1 MKMKNGEILDGI
13 DAVIFDMDGTLV
25 DSMWIWTAVDKEYL
39 KKYNL
44 NQPKHFHEAMEG
56 KSYTE
61 VAQLFLDFFPELPC
75 TIEDV
80 KKEWMDMT
88 YEKYTTKVRLKEGV
102 YELIMKLRD
111 RGIKFGIATSNARE
125 LVDATLQ
132 ALRITDLFDSVHTS
146 CEVAAG
152 KPSPDVYLLV
162 AKDLGIQPEKCL
174 VFEDVPMGI
183 LAGKNA
189 GMRVCGVDDEFSRP
203 LETRKKELA
212 DYYIHNYYDIQ
223 NHTYEVL

>member
-1 MKMKNGEILDGI
+1 MNKRNSGILDGI
-13 DAVIFDMDGTLV
+13 DAVIFDLDGTLV
-25 DSMWIWTAVDKEYL
+25 DSMWIWPSVDEEYL
-39 KKYNL
+39 KKYDL
-44 NQPKHFHEAMEG
+44 NKPKHFHEAMEG

-61 VAQLFLDFFPELPC
+61 VAQLFLDFFPELTC

-80 KKEWMDMT
+80 KKEWMEMT
-88 YEKYTTKVRLKEGV
+88 YEKYTNEVRLKEGA
-102 YELIMKLRD
+102 YELITELRD
-111 RGIKFGIATSNARE
+111 RGVKFGIATSNARE
-125 LVDATLQ
+125 LVDATLE
-132 ALRITDLFDSVHTS
+132 ALQITDLFDSVHTA

-162 AKDLGIQPEKCL
+162 AEDLGIHPKKCL

-189 GMRVCGVDDEFSRP
+189 GMKVCGVDDDFSRP
-203 LETRKKELA
+203 QEAKKKELA
-212 DYYIHNYYDIQ
+212 DYYIRNYYDIS